1 MDIRKLPAGQAL
13 AWFKQ
18 AIDLGGSNPRG
29 VFGAAILM
37 IAAFY
42 VVVLALL
49 LPMMGLTAG
58 LQSDEVD
65 MAAVMTRVMPMV
77 AVMVIAVSLL
87 VPFLVGGFM
96 HVLRENEA
104 GRKPGALQ
112 VFHSL
117 RAPQRGS
124 LLLVG
129 LVVLAVQVI
138 GNLLVMLAGG
148 TDYMAQ
154 YAQMMQAVLSGAD
167 PATIEQPRTP
177 LLMFLLQLAVN
188 YVAYAILLFSVP
200 SLLFRGVGLRD
211 ALGGSLRAAGRN
223 LPAYL
228 LAAVLF
234 IVGLIVAA
242 LLFVLVAA
250 LAAVIGSAIHGA
262 VGTALTVVLA
272 LLFACAVLVV
282 SLGAAYLA
290 WRDTFDAVPRTP
302 VTRVDEPV
310 AGFEA

>member
-1 MDIRKLPAGQAL
+1 MDIRKLPTGQAL

-29 VFGAAILM
+29 IFGAAMLV
-37 IAAFY
+37 IATVYALG
-42 VVVLALL
+42 LALL

-65 MAAVMTRVMPMV
+65 LAAVMTRVMPMV
-77 AVMVIAVSLL
+77 ALMVVAISLL

-104 GRKPGALQ
+104 GRRPGALQ
-112 VFHSL
+112 VFHAF

-129 LVVLAVQVI
+129 LAVLAVQVV
-138 GNLLVMLAGG
+138 GNLVVMFAGG
-148 TDYMAQ
+148 SEYMAQ
-154 YAQMMQAVLSGAD
+154 YAQMMQDVLSGAD
-167 PATIEQPRTP
+167 PATIAQPRTP
-177 LLMFLLQLAVN
+177 FLLFLLQLAVN
-188 YVAYAILLFSVP
+188 YIAYAILLLGVP
-200 SLLFRGVGLRD
+200 SLLFRGVRLRE
-211 ALGGSLRAAGRN
+211 ALAGSLRAAGRN

-234 IVGLIVAA
+234 ILGLIVAA

-250 LAAVIGSAIHGA
+250 LAAAIGSAIHGA
-262 VGTALTVVLA
+262 VGTALTIVLA
-272 LLFACAVLVV
+272 LLFACAVVVV

-290 WRDTFDAVPRTP
+290 WRDTFDAAPRTP
-302 VTRVDEPV
+302 DAPAGPV

>member
-29 VFGAAILM
+29 IFGAAILM
-37 IAAFY
+37 IATFY
-42 VVVLALL
+42 AVALALL
-49 LPMMGLTAG
+49 LPMMGMTAG
-58 LQSDEVD
+58 LRSDEVD

-77 AVMVIAVSLL
+77 AVMVVAVSLL

-104 GRKPGALQ
+104 GRRPGALQ
-112 VFHSL
+112 VFRAF

-129 LVVLAVQVI
+129 LAMLAVQVL
-138 GNLLVMLAGG
+138 GNLLAMLAGG

-167 PATIEQPRTP
+167 PAAIEAPRTP

-200 SLLFRGVGLRD
+200 LLLFHGMIV
-211 ALGGSLRAAGRN
+211 ALLLFLLVAT
-223 LPAYL
+223 
-228 LAAVLF
+228 LAAL
-234 IVGLIVAA
+234 VG
-242 LLFVLVAA
+242 
-250 LAAVIGSAIHGA
+250 GAIHGA
-262 VGTALTVVLA
+262 VGSALTVLLA
-272 LLFACAVLVV
+272 LAFACAAVV
-282 SLGAAYLA
+282 VALGAAYLA
-290 WRDTFDAVPRTP
+290 WRDTFDAAPQAP
-302 VTRVDEPV
+302 AADAPV

>member
-18 AIDLGGSNPRG
+18 AIDLGGNNPRG

-37 IAAFY
+37 IATFY
-42 VVVLALL
+42 GVAMLLL
-49 LPMMGLTAG
+49 LPMIGLTAG

-77 AVMVIAVSLL
+77 AVMVVAVSLL

-104 GRKPGALQ
+104 GGRPGALQ
-112 VFHSL
+112 VFHAF

-129 LVVLAVQVI
+129 LVMLAVQVL

-154 YAQMMQAVLSGAD
+154 YAQMMQAILSGAD

-177 LLMFLLQLAVN
+177 LLMFVLQLAVN
-188 YVAYAILLFSVP
+188 YIAYAILLFSVP
-200 SLLFRGVGLRD
+200 LLLFHGAGLRE
-211 ALGGSLRAAGRN
+211 ALAGSLRAAGRN

-228 LAAVLF
+228 LALALF
-234 IVGLIVAA
+234 VVGMIVAL
-242 LLFVLVAA
+242 LLFLLVAA
-250 LAAVIGSAIHGA
+250 LAALVGGAIHGA
-262 VGTALTVVLA
+262 VGSALTVLLA
-272 LLFACAVLVV
+272 LAFACAVLVV
-282 SLGAAYLA
+282 ALGAAYLA
-290 WRDTFDAVPRTP
+290 WRDTFDAAPRTP
-302 VTRVDEPV
+302 ATRSEEPV

>member
-18 AIDLGGSNPRG
+18 AIDLGGGNPRG
-29 VFGAAILM
+29 IFGAAMLV
-37 IAAFY
+37 IATVYA
-42 VVVLALL
+42 VGLALL

-58 LQSDEVD
+58 LQSEEVD
-65 MAAVMTRVMPMV
+65 LAAVMTRVMPMV
-77 AVMVIAVSLL
+77 ALMVVAISLL

-104 GRKPGALQ
+104 GRRPGALQ
-112 VFHSL
+112 VFRAF

-129 LVVLAVQVI
+129 LVVLAVQVL
-138 GNLLVMLAGG
+138 GNLLVMFAGG
-148 TDYMAQ
+148 SEYMAQ
-154 YAQMMQAVLSGAD
+154 YAQMMQDVLSGAD
-167 PATIEQPRTP
+167 PATIAQPRTP
-177 LLMFLLQLAVN
+177 FLLFLLQLAVN
-188 YVAYAILLFSVP
+188 YIAYAILLLGVP
-200 SLLFRGVGLRD
+200 SLLFRGVRLRE
-211 ALGGSLRAAGRN
+211 ALTGSLRAAGRN

-242 LLFVLVAA
+242 LLFALVAA
-250 LAAVIGSAIHGA
+250 LAAAIGSAIHGS
-262 VGTALTVVLA
+262 VGAALMVVLA
-272 LLFACAVLVV
+272 LLFACAVVVV

-290 WRDTFDAVPRTP
+290 WRDTFDATPRTP
-302 VTRVDEPV
+302 AAPAGPV

>member
-1 MDIRKLPAGQAL
+1 MHIRKLPAGQAL
-13 AWFKQ
+13 SWFKQ
-18 AIDLGGSNPRG
+18 AIDLGAGNPRG

-37 IAAFY
+37 IATFY
-42 VVVLALL
+42 LVALALL

-77 AVMVIAVSLL
+77 AVMVVAVSLL

-112 VFHSL
+112 VFQAF

-129 LVVLAVQVI
+129 LVMLAVQVL

-148 TDYMAQ
+148 TDYMSQ

-177 LLMFLLQLAVN
+177 LLMFVLQLAVN
-188 YVAYAILLFSVP
+188 YIAYAILLLGVP
-200 SLLFRGVGLRD
+200 SLLFRGTGLRE
-211 ALGGSLRAAGRN
+211 AIGSSLRAAGRN

-228 LAAVLF
+228 LGAVLF
-234 IVGLIVAA
+234 IVGLIVSA
-242 LLFVLVAA
+242 LLFALVAA
-250 LAAVIGSAIHGA
+250 LAAAIGSAIHGS
-262 VGTALTVVLA
+262 VGAALTVVLA
-272 LLFACAVLVV
+272 LLFACAVVVV

-290 WRDTFDAVPRTP
+290 WRDTFDVAPQAP
-302 VTRVDEPV
+302 ATRGDEPV
-310 AGFEA
+310 TGFEA

>member
-29 VFGAAILM
+29 VFGAALLM

-42 VVVLALL
+42 AILL
-49 LPMMGLTAG
+49 LLLVPMMGLTAG

-65 MAAVMTRVMPMV
+65 LAAVMTRVMPMV
-77 AVMVIAVSLL
+77 AVMVVAVSLL

-104 GRKPGALQ
+104 GRRPGALQ
-112 VFHSL
+112 VFRAF

-129 LVVLAVQVI
+129 LVVLAVQVL

-154 YAQMMQAVLSGAD
+154 YAQMMQGVLSGAD
-167 PATIEQPRTP
+167 PATVEQPRTP

-200 SLLFRGVGLRD
+200 LMLFRGAGLRE
-211 ALGGSLRAAGRN
+211 ALAASLRAAGRN

-228 LAAVLF
+228 FAAVLF
-234 IVGLIVAA
+234 IVGLLVAV
-242 LLFVLVAA
+242 LLFALVTM
-250 LAAVIGSAIHGA
+250 LTAAVGSAIHA
-262 VGTALTVVLA
+262 TVGTALTALLA
-272 LLFACAVLVV
+272 LLFACAVVV
-282 SLGAAYLA
+282 VALGAAYLA
-290 WRDTFDAVPRTP
+290 WRDTFDAAPESP
-302 VTRVDEPV
+302 AAPAGPV

>member
-29 VFGAAILM
+29 IFGAAMLV
-37 IAAFY
+37 IATVYA
-42 VVVLALL
+42 VGLALL

-58 LQSDEVD
+58 LQSEEVD
-65 MAAVMTRVMPMV
+65 LAAVMTRVMPMV
-77 AVMVIAVSLL
+77 ALMVVAISLL

-104 GRKPGALQ
+104 GRRPGALQ
-112 VFHSL
+112 VFHAF

-129 LVVLAVQVI
+129 LAVLAVQVV
-138 GNLLVMLAGG
+138 GNLVVMFAGG
-148 TDYMAQ
+148 SEYMAQ
-154 YAQMMQAVLSGAD
+154 YAQMMQDVLSGAD
-167 PATIEQPRTP
+167 PATIAQPRTP
-177 LLMFLLQLAVN
+177 FLLFLLQLAVN
-188 YVAYAILLFSVP
+188 YIAYAILLLGVP
-200 SLLFRGVGLRD
+200 SLLFRGVRLRE
-211 ALGGSLRAAGRN
+211 ALAGSLRAAGRN

-228 LAAVLF
+228 LASVLF

-242 LLFVLVAA
+242 LLFALVAA
-250 LAAVIGSAIHGA
+250 LAAAIGSAIHDSVGA
-262 VGTALTVVLA
+262 ALMVVLA
-272 LLFACAVLVV
+272 LLFACAVVVV

-290 WRDTFDAVPRTP
+290 WRDTFDAAPRTP
-302 VTRVDEPV
+302 AAPAGPV

>member
-29 VFGAAILM
+29 IFGAAILM
-37 IAAFY
+37 IATFY
-42 VVVLALL
+42 AVALALL
-49 LPMMGLTAG
+49 LPMMGMTAG
-58 LQSDEVD
+58 LRSDEVD

-77 AVMVIAVSLL
+77 AVMVVAVSLL

-104 GRKPGALQ
+104 GRRPGALQ
-112 VFHSL
+112 VFRAF

-129 LVVLAVQVI
+129 LAMLAVQVL
-138 GNLLVMLAGG
+138 GNLLAMLAGG

-167 PATIEQPRTP
+167 PAAIEAPRTP

-200 SLLFRGVGLRD
+200 LLLFHGTGLRE
-211 ALGGSLRAAGRN
+211 ALAGSLRAAARN

-228 LAAVLF
+228 LASVLF
-234 IVGLIVAA
+234 VVGMIVAL
-242 LLFVLVAA
+242 LLFLLVAT
-250 LAAVIGSAIHGA
+250 LAALVGGAIHGA
-262 VGTALTVVLA
+262 VGSALTVLLA
-272 LLFACAVLVV
+272 LAFACAAVV
-282 SLGAAYLA
+282 VALGAAYLA
-290 WRDTFDAVPRTP
+290 WRDTFDAAPQAP
-302 VTRVDEPV
+302 AAEAAV

>member
-29 VFGAAILM
+29 VFGAALLV

-42 VVVLALL
+42 AVALALL

-58 LQSDEVD
+58 LQSEEVD
-65 MAAVMTRVMPMV
+65 IAAVMTRVMPMV
-77 AVMVIAVSLL
+77 AVMVVAISLL

-104 GRKPGALQ
+104 GRRPGALQ
-112 VFHSL
+112 VFHAF
-117 RAPQRGS
+117 RTPQRGN

-129 LVVLAVQVI
+129 LVMLAVQVL

-148 TDYMAQ
+148 ADYMSQ
-154 YAQMMQAVLSGAD
+154 YAQMMQSVLSGAD
-167 PATIEQPRTP
+167 PATVEQPRTP
-177 LLMFLLQLAVN
+177 LLMFLLQLGVN
-188 YVAYAILLFSVP
+188 YVAYAILLLSVP
-200 SLLFRGVGLRD
+200 SLLFGGVGLRE
-211 ALGGSLRAAGRN
+211 ALAGSLRAAGRN
-223 LPAYL
+223 LPAYAL
-228 LAAVLF
+228 GAVLF

-242 LLFVLVAA
+242 LLFALVAA

-272 LLFACAVLVV
+272 LLFACAVVVV

-290 WRDTFDAVPRTP
+290 WRDTFDAPPRTP
-302 VTRVDEPV
+302 VTPAGPV